1 VKAVPRTES
10 QKATPANIS
19 IVSHGYNA
27 NEKQRLRDK
36 TMRLLKLPDHTTT
49 IMRCCQIIVV
59 STLLVFSATAM
70 SGALERRQAKRLH
83 DRLAGIP
90 PGESVLDDMEA
101 ELMAGN
107 GMAAALIAM
116 DNKGFYNITLK
127 NFAAPWSNRD
137 RTLFVPLNDYTAT
150 VIGMIRDERPF
161 NELLSANVL
170 YVGDPALGLPD
181 YSMANNNHYQ
191 ALENQGIDLKAHL
204 QAVTQSSVTDLP
216 ASATAGVITTRAAAE
231 AFFVAGTNRAMFRFT
246 LLNHLC
252 NDMEQVKDSSYPP
265 DRIRQDV
272 SRSPGG
278 DSRLFLNSCIGCHN
292 GMDPMAQA
300 YAYYNY
306 DEASQR
312 LQYTPGSVQ
321 PKYHINADTFKDGF
335 VTTDDRWDNYWR
347 SGQNALLGW
356 DSNLPGSG
364 MGAKSLGVELASSE
378 AFARC
383 QVKKAFRTV
392 CLREP
397 GNAADRTQVDITTAS
412 FKADNYNMKT
422 VFAEVA
428 VYCMGE

>member
-1 VKAVPRTES
+1 MAMVCF
-10 QKATPANIS
+10 Q
-19 IVSHGYNA
+19 
-27 NEKQRLRDK
+27 L
-36 TMRLLKLPDHTTT
+36 
-49 IMRCCQIIVV
+49 IIVCV
-59 STLLVFSATAM
+59 LLLFCTNA
-70 SGALERRQAKRLH
+70 GADAQERRQAKRLH

-90 PGESVLDDMEA
+90 PEESVLDDMETA
-101 ELMAGN
+101 LMSGN
-107 GMAAALIAM
+107 DIDAALIAM
-116 DNKGFYNITLK
+116 DNKSFYNITLK
-127 NFAAPWSNRD
+127 NFAAPWSNRE
-137 RTLFVPLNDYTAT
+137 RTLFTPLNDYTAT
-150 VIGMIRDERPF
+150 VIGMIRDEVPF
-161 NELLSANVL
+161 NELLSADLL
-170 YVGDPALGLPD
+170 YVGDPAPGLPA
-181 YSMANNNHYQ
+181 YSMTDNDHYQ
-191 ALENQGIDLKAHL
+191 ALEDQGVDLKAHL

-216 ASATAGVITTRAAAE
+216 ANATAGVMTTRAAAE

-252 NDMEQVKDSSYPP
+252 NDMEQVKDTSYSP

-292 GMDPMAQA
+292 GMDPMTQA
-300 YAYYNY
+300 FAYYNF
-306 DEASQR
+306 DESSQR

-321 PKYHINADTFKDGF
+321 PKYHINADTFKYGF
-335 VTTDDRWDNYWR
+335 ITPDDRWDNYWR

-364 MGAKSLGVELASSE
+364 SGAKSMGRELANSE

-397 GNAADRTQVDITTAS
+397 GNVADRTQVDITTAS

-422 VFAEVA
+422 AFAEVA
-428 VYCMGE
+428 VYCMGD